1 MALSAQVLPALAA
14 RTHATRRGGRDKSVG
29 KARAARRAIDPSR
42 SRRRGSGWGAHR
54 VGPAHDNEAPARKV
68 VVVHATEDEVEAVTK
83 KWGLEAGLWKA
94 FRSKPAEG
102 EEGKSSMD
110 TAKKL
115 LKRYGSAYLITSI
128 SLSLVSITICY
139 VLVSAG
145 VDVAS
150 ILEAIGLGVSASSE
164 KVGTFAIA
172 YAAHKALSPVRFPPT
187 VALTPIVA
195 GWMGKDVK
203 PEDSEEE
210 AAAPGDEEAK

>member
-1 MALSAQVLPALAA
+1 MGL
-14 RTHATRRGGRDKSVG
+14 
-29 KARAARRAIDPSR
+29 
-42 SRRRGSGWGAHR
+42 
-54 VGPAHDNEAPARKV
+54 AHDNEAPARKV

-172 YAAHKALSPVRFPPT
+172 YAAHKALRPCGSPPWRSPRSWRV
-187 VALTPIVA
+187 
-195 GWMGKDVK
+195 GW
-203 PEDSEEE
+203 
-210 AAAPGDEEAK
+210 ART